1 MNELLRFG
9 YHFFMGLRMLFTGFA
24 LWRLRGT
31 ITPMPKPLQVLLWVA
46 ISAIGAG
53 SVAFSAFHKGETIN
67 ALWLVVAGLCSFAVA
82 YRFYSKWLITK
93 VLVLDAQR
101 ATPAHTK
108 EDGKDFV
115 PTNKWVVFGHHFAA
129 IAGPGPLVGP
139 VLAAQF
145 GYLPG
150 MLWILIGATL
160 GGGVHDAIVMFASIR
175 RGGKSVG
182 QMLKEEVNPF
192 VGFVAMISVLAI
204 MTILL
209 AVLGLVVVKALAESP
224 WGLFTIAMT
233 IPLALIMGFG
243 HTIFKVSVRDI
254 TIFGIVGLLVSVWAG
269 SHLKAWGIEHFFD
282 YKGETIAWSIM
293 IYGFAASVL
302 PVWMLLAPRDYL
314 STFMK
319 IGTVAVLAV
328 VVIWV
333 APDLQMPKLTKSID
347 GTGLVFLGSVFPF
360 VFITIACGA
369 ISGFHALI
377 SSGTTPKLLDRED
390 SIRSI
395 AYGAMVTEMLVA
407 LMAAC
412 ALQPGEYFA
421 INAGAAKIVQTD
433 PSQAAAVTQMITTAG
448 FPVTVA
454 GMDKLATDIGEKTM
468 FGRVG
473 GAPTFAVGMAQMFA
487 RAFGSGWM
495 AFWYHFAIMF
505 EALFILTT
513 IDAGTRVGRF
523 ILQDFLGGIWKPLG
537 NTRSLPANVFASALL
552 VAAWGFFLYQGVVD
566 PLGGINTLW
575 PLFGIANQLLA
586 VIAFSLGTTILIKMG
601 KARYMA
607 VTLAPLALLMT
618 ATFSAGYI
626 KLFDPNPKM
635 GFISGAKFCADKIAG
650 GGTPKEMKEWAA
662 QQFNFNIDTAV
673 TAFFLFAVAII
684 FFGCLME
691 WVKLLNGS
699 KKIVLKEDPYV
710 ALPEGA

>member
-1 MNELLRFG
+1 
-9 YHFFMGLRMLFTGFA
+9 
-24 LWRLRGT
+24 
-31 ITPMPKPLQVLLWVA
+31 MPKVFQILLWIA

-82 YRFYSKWLITK
+82 YRFYSKWLMTK

-269 SHLKAWGIEHFFD
+269 RYLKEWGLESFFD
-282 YKGETIAWSIM
+282 YEGETIAWSIM

-333 APDLQMPKLTKSID
+333 APDLQMPKLTKYMD
-347 GTGLVFLGSVFPF
+347 GSGLVFLGSVFPF

-407 LMAAC
+407 LMALVAAC

-433 PSQAAAVTQMITTAG
+433 PVQAAAVTEMITTAG

-454 GMDKLATDIGEKTM
+454 GMEKLATDIGEKTM

-487 RAFGSGWM
+487 RAFGPGWM

-523 ILQDFLGGIWKPLG
+523 ILQDFLGGLWKPLG
-537 NTRSLPANVFASALL
+537 NTSSLPANVFASALL

-601 KARYMA
+601 KARYLA

-626 KLFDPNPKM
+626 KLFDANPKM
-635 GFISGAKFCADKIAG
+635 GFISGAKFYADKIAAG
-650 GGTPKEMKEWAA
+650 GSDKELKEWAA
-662 QQFNFNIDTAV
+662 QQFNFTVDTVV
-673 TAFFLFAVAII
+673 TAFFLLAVAII
-684 FFGCLME
+684 FLGCLRE
-691 WVKLLNGS
+691 WIKLLSGS
-699 KKIVLKEDPYV
+699 KKAVLNEDPYV
-710 ALPEGA
+710 ALGNETPV

>member
-1 MNELLRFG
+1 
-9 YHFFMGLRMLFTGFA
+9 
-24 LWRLRGT
+24 
-31 ITPMPKPLQVLLWVA
+31 MPPHPPASIAPTMSKPLQILTWIA
-46 ISAIGAG
+46 ISALGAG
-53 SVAFSAFHKGETIN
+53 SVAFSALHKGETIN
-67 ALWLVVAGLCSFAVA
+67 ARWIVVAGMCSFAVA

-93 VLVLDAQR
+93 VLVLDKHR
-101 ATPAHTK
+101 APPSVTHK
-108 EDGKDFV
+108 DGKDFV

-182 QMLKEEVNPF
+182 QMLKEEVNPV

-233 IPLALIMGFG
+233 IPLAFIMGFG
-243 HTIFKVSVRDI
+243 HTIFGVSVRNI
-254 TIFGIVGLLVSVWAG
+254 TIFGIVGLIVSVWAG
-269 SHLKAWGIEHFFD
+269 SHLKEWGIEHFFD

-333 APDLQMPKLTKSID
+333 APELQMPKLTKFVD

-377 SSGTTPKLLDRED
+377 SSGTTPKLLDNEAD
-390 SIRSI
+390 IRSV

-407 LMAAC
+407 LMALVAAS
-412 ALQPGEYFA
+412 ALLPGEYFA
-421 INAGAAKIVQTD
+421 INAGINKTMAPAQVVEVI
-433 PSQAAAVTQMITTAG
+433 SNAG

-454 GMDKLATDIGEKTM
+454 GMDKLAADIGEKTM

-487 RAFGSGWM
+487 RAFGPAWM
-495 AFWYHFAIMF
+495 SFWYHFAIMF

-537 NTRSLPANVFASALL
+537 NTRSLPANVFASAVL
-552 VAAWGFFLYQGVVD
+552 VAAWGYFLYQGVVD

-586 VIAFSLGTTILIKMG
+586 VIAFCLGTTILIKMG
-601 KARYMA
+601 KARYLL
-607 VTLAPLALLMT
+607 VTVIPLLFLMS
-618 ATFSAGYI
+618 ATFTAGYI
-626 KLFDPNPKM
+626 KLFDKDPRM
-635 GFISGAKFCADKIAG
+635 GFISGAKFYGDKMAA
-650 GGTPKEMKEWAA
+650 GGTPPEMKTWAA
-662 QQFNFNIDTAV
+662 QQFNFTVDTFV
-673 TAFFLFAVAII
+673 TAFFLLAVAII
-684 FFGCLME
+684 FLGCLRE
-691 WVKLLNGS
+691 WIKLLSGS
-699 KKIVLKEDPYV
+699 KKIVLNEEAYV

>member
-1 MNELLRFG
+1 
-9 YHFFMGLRMLFTGFA
+9 
-24 LWRLRGT
+24 
-31 ITPMPKPLQVLLWVA
+31 MPKALQILIWIA
-46 ISAIGAG
+46 ISALGAG
-53 SVAFSAFHKGETIN
+53 SVAFSALHKGETIN
-67 ALWLVVAGLCSFAVA
+67 ALWLVVAGMCSFAVA

-93 VLVLDAQR
+93 VLVLDKQR
-101 ATPAHTK
+101 ATPAHTNK
-108 EDGKDFV
+108 DGKDYV

-233 IPLALIMGFG
+233 IPLAFIMGFG

-254 TIFGIVGLLVSVWAG
+254 TIFGIVGLIVSVWAG
-269 SHLKAWGIEHFFD
+269 SHLKDWGIEHLFD

-333 APDLQMPKLTKSID
+333 APDLQMPKLTKFID
-347 GTGLVFLGSVFPF
+347 GTGLVFLGTVFPF

-390 SIRSI
+390 QIRSV
-395 AYGAMVTEMLVA
+395 AYGAMITEMLVA
-407 LMAAC
+407 LMALVAAC

-454 GMDKLATDIGEKTM
+454 GMDKLAADIGEKTM

-487 RAFGSGWM
+487 RAFGPSWM

-586 VIAFSLGTTILIKMG
+586 VIAFCLGTTILIKMG
-601 KARYMA
+601 KARYLA
-607 VTLAPLALLMT
+607 VTVIPLLFLMSV
-618 ATFSAGYI
+618 TFAAGYI

-635 GFISGAKFCADKIAG
+635 GFISATKFYAGKIAA
-650 GGTPKEMKEWAA
+650 GGTDKEMKEWAA
-662 QQFNFNIDTAV
+662 QQFNFTVDTVV
-673 TAFFLFAVAII
+673 TAFFLLAVAII
-684 FFGCLME
+684 FLGCLRE
-691 WVKLLNGS
+691 WIKLLSGS
-699 KKIVLKEDPYV
+699 KQIVLNEAPYV
-710 ALPEGA
+710 ALPEGT

>member
-1 MNELLRFG
+1 
-9 YHFFMGLRMLFTGFA
+9 
-24 LWRLRGT
+24 
-31 ITPMPKPLQVLLWVA
+31 MPKVLRILLWIA
-46 ISAIGAG
+46 ISALGAG
-53 SVAFSAFHKGETIN
+53 AVAFSAFHKGETIN
-67 ALWLVVAGLCSFAVA
+67 ALWLVVAGVCSFAVA

-93 VLVLDAQR
+93 VLVLDKER

-108 EDGKDFV
+108 KDGKDFV

-150 MLWILIGATL
+150 MLWILVGATL

-182 QMLKEEVNPF
+182 QMLKEEVNPV

-233 IPLALIMGFG
+233 IPLAFIMGVG
-243 HTIFKVSVRDI
+243 HTIFKVSVRNV
-254 TIFGIVGLLVSVWAG
+254 TIFGIVGLLVGVWAG
-269 SHLKAWGIEHFFD
+269 SELKTLGIEHYFERS
-282 YKGETIAWSIM
+282 GEWMAWSIM

-328 VVIWV
+328 AVLVV
-333 APDLQMPKLTKSID
+333 APELHMPKLTDYASN
-347 GTGLVFLGSVFPF
+347 GEGLVFLGKVFPF

-377 SSGTTPKLLDRED
+377 SSGTTPKLLDKED
-390 SIRSI
+390 SIRSV

-407 LMAAC
+407 LMALVAAC

-421 INAGAAKIVQTD
+421 INAGINKTMAPEQ
-433 PSQAAAVTQMITTAG
+433 VTQVITAAG
-448 FPVTVA
+448 YPVTVA
-454 GMDKLATDIGEKTM
+454 GMNTLASEIGEKTM
-468 FGRVG
+468 FGRAG
-473 GAPTFAVGMAQMFA
+473 GAPTFAVGMAHMFA
-487 RAFGSGWM
+487 RAFGDKLM

-523 ILQDFLGGIWKPLG
+523 ILQDFMGNIWKPLG
-537 NTRSLPANVFASALL
+537 NTKSMPANVFASAML
-552 VAAWGFFLYQGVVD
+552 VAMWGYFLYQGVVD

-586 VIAFSLGTTILIKMG
+586 VIAFCLGTTILIKMG

-607 VTLAPLALLMT
+607 VTLAPLALLLS
-618 ATFSAGYI
+618 ATFSAGWI
-626 KLFDPNPKM
+626 KLFDKDPRM
-635 GFISGAKFCADKIAG
+635 GFLAQAELYAGKIAA
-650 GGTPKEMKEWAA
+650 GGTPKELSDWGHLK
-662 QQFNFNIDTAV
+662 FNGLVDAWVTGFFLIAV
-673 TAFFLFAVAII
+673 TIVFL
-684 FFGCLME
+684 GCLVE
-691 WVKLLNGS
+691 WIKLLSGA
-699 KKIVLKEDPYV
+699 KQPKLHEDPYV
-710 ALPEGA
+710 TATAEVA

>member
-1 MNELLRFG
+1 
-9 YHFFMGLRMLFTGFA
+9 
-24 LWRLRGT
+24 
-31 ITPMPKPLQVLLWVA
+31 MPKPLSILLWLA
-46 ISAIGAG
+46 ISALGAG
-53 SVAFSAFHKGETIN
+53 SVAFTAFHKGETIN
-67 ALWLVVAGLCSFAVA
+67 ALWLVVAGVCSFAVA
-82 YRFYSKWLITK
+82 YRFYSKWLMTK
-93 VLVLDAQR
+93 VLVLDDQR

-108 EDGKDFV
+108 QDGKDFV

-139 VLAAQF
+139 VLASQF

-150 MLWILIGATL
+150 TLWILIGATL

-182 QMLKEEVNPF
+182 QMLKEEVNPV

-243 HTIFKVSVRDI
+243 HTIFKISVKGV
-254 TIFGIVGLLVSVWAG
+254 TIFGIIGLIASVWG
-269 SHLKAWGIEHFFD
+269 GHFLKEWGIEHYFD
-282 YKGETIAWSIM
+282 HNGETIAWSIM

-319 IGTVAVLAV
+319 IGTVAALAIV
-328 VVIWV
+328 VVWV
-333 APDLQMPKLTKSID
+333 APELKMPKITKFVD

-377 SSGTTPKLLDRED
+377 SSGTTPKLLDREE
-390 SIRSI
+390 SIRSV

-407 LMAAC
+407 LMALVAAC
-412 ALQPGEYFA
+412 ALLPGEYFA
-421 INAGAAKIVQTD
+421 INAAAAKVVQTD
-433 PSQAAAVTQMITTAG
+433 PSQAAAVTKMITEAG

-454 GMDKLATDIGEKTM
+454 GMDKLAADIGEKTM

-473 GAPTFAVGMAQMFA
+473 GAPTFAVGMAQMFS
-487 RAFGSGWM
+487 RAFGPALM
-495 AFWYHFAIMF
+495 DFWYHFAIMF

-537 NTRSLPANVFASALL
+537 NTRSLPSNVFASAVL
-552 VAAWGFFLYQGVVD
+552 VGAWGYFLYQGVVD

-586 VIAFSLGTTILIKMG
+586 VIAFCLGTTILIKMG
-601 KARYMA
+601 KARYLL
-607 VTLAPLALLMT
+607 VTVIPLLFLMS

-626 KLFDPNPKM
+626 KLFDANPKM
-635 GFISGAKFCADKIAG
+635 GFISGAKFYDDKIAA
-650 GGTPKEMKEWAA
+650 GGTEKELAEWGA
-662 QQFNFNIDTAV
+662 QQFNFNVDTVV
-673 TAFFLFAVAII
+673 TAFFLLAVAII
-684 FFGCLME
+684 FLGCLLE
-691 WVKLLNGS
+691 WIKLLSGS
-699 KKIVLKEDPYV
+699 KKVVLNEDPYV
-710 ALPEGA
+710 AAPNAADAA

>member
-1 MNELLRFG
+1 
-9 YHFFMGLRMLFTGFA
+9 
-24 LWRLRGT
+24 
-31 ITPMPKPLQVLLWVA
+31 MPKPLRLLLWLA
-46 ISAIGAG
+46 ISALGAG
-53 SVAFSAFHKGETIN
+53 SVAFTAFHQGETIN
-67 ALWLVVAGLCSFAVA
+67 ALWIVVAGLCSFAVA
-82 YRFYSKWLITK
+82 YRFYSKWLVTK
-93 VLVLDAQR
+93 VLVLDKQR

-108 EDGKDFV
+108 QDGKDFV
-115 PTNKWVVFGHHFAA
+115 PTNQWVVFGHHFAA

-139 VLAAQF
+139 VLASQF

-150 MLWILIGATL
+150 TLWILIGATL

-182 QMLKEEVNPF
+182 QMLKEEVNSV
-192 VGFVAMISVLAI
+192 VGFVAMVSILAI

-233 IPLALIMGFG
+233 IPLAFIMGFG
-243 HTIFKVSVRDI
+243 HTILKISVRDV
-254 TIFGIVGLLVSVWAG
+254 TIFGIVGLLASVWAG
-269 SHLKAWGIEHFFD
+269 SKLEVWGIQHWFD
-282 YKGETIAWSIM
+282 FSGTSLAWSIM

-328 VVIWV
+328 AVIFV
-333 APDLQMPKLTKSID
+333 APELQMPKLTKFID
-347 GTGLVFLGSVFPF
+347 GSGLVFGGKIFPF

-377 SSGTTPKLLDRED
+377 SSGTTPKMLDRED
-390 SIRSI
+390 SIRSV

-407 LMAAC
+407 LMALVAAC
-412 ALQPGEYFA
+412 ALVPGEYFA
-421 INAGAAKIVQTD
+421 INAGINKTLPPDQV
-433 PSQAAAVTQMITTAG
+433 VKVITEAG
-448 FPVTVA
+448 YPVTVE
-454 GMDKLATDIGEKTM
+454 GMNKLAADIGEKTM
-468 FGRVG
+468 FGRAG

-487 RAFGSGWM
+487 RAFGESWM

-523 ILQDFLGGIWKPLG
+523 ILQDFMGNLWKPLG
-537 NTRSLPANVFASALL
+537 NTQSLPSNVFASALL
-552 VAAWGFFLYQGVVD
+552 VSGWGYFLYQGVVD

-586 VIAFSLGTTILIKMG
+586 VIAFCLGTTILIKMG

-607 VTLAPLALLMT
+607 VTVVPLVFLMS

-626 KLFDPNPKM
+626 KIFDADPKM
-635 GFISGAKFCADKIAG
+635 GFIAAAKSFGQKLAAG
-650 GGTPKEMKEWAA
+650 GTDQQMKEWSA
-662 QQFNFNIDTAV
+662 QQFNFNVDTFV
-673 TAFFLFAVAII
+673 TGFFLAAVAII
-684 FFGCLME
+684 FLGCLAE
-691 WVKLLNGS
+691 WVKLLKGA
-699 KKIVLKEDPYV
+699 KQPVLHEDPYV
-710 ALPEGA
+710 TLPDAA

>member
-1 MNELLRFG
+1 
-9 YHFFMGLRMLFTGFA
+9 
-24 LWRLRGT
+24 
-31 ITPMPKPLQVLLWVA
+31 MPKPLRILIWVA
-46 ISAIGAG
+46 ISALGAG
-53 SVAFSAFHKGETIN
+53 SVAFSALHKGETIN

-82 YRFYSKWLITK
+82 YRFYSKWLVTK
-93 VLVLDAQR
+93 VLVLDKMR

-108 EDGKDFV
+108 NDGKDFI

-160 GGGVHDAIVMFASIR
+160 GGGVHDAIVMFSSIR

-182 QMLKEEVNPF
+182 QMLKEEVNPV
-192 VGFVAMISVLAI
+192 VGMVAMVSVLAI

-209 AVLGLVVVKALAESP
+209 AVLSLVVVKALAESP

-233 IPLALIMGFG
+233 IPLAFIMGFA
-243 HTIFKVSVRDI
+243 HTVFKVSVKAV
-254 TIFGIVGLLVSVWAG
+254 TIFGIVGLLASVWAG
-269 SHLKAWGIEHFFD
+269 GHLQDWGLYEAFDWRGEKLAW
-282 YKGETIAWSIM
+282 ALM
-293 IYGFAASVL
+293 IYGFTASVL

-319 IGTVAVLAV
+319 IGTVGVLAV
-328 VVIWV
+328 AIIYVR
-333 APDLQMPKLTKSID
+333 PDLHMPKITQFID
-347 GTGLVFLGSVFPF
+347 GTGLVFAGTVFPF

-369 ISGFHALI
+369 VSGFHALI
-377 SSGTTPKLLDRED
+377 SSGTTPKMLDRED

-407 LMAAC
+407 LMALIAAC

-421 INAGAAKIVQTD
+421 INAGINKSMPPEQVT
-433 PSQAAAVTQMITTAG
+433 AVVTTAG

-454 GMDKLATDIGEKTM
+454 GMETLASEIGEKTM
-468 FGRVG
+468 FGRTG

-487 RAFGSGWM
+487 RAFGGGWT
-495 AFWYHFAIMF
+495 ALWYHFAIMF

-537 NTRSLPANVFASALL
+537 NTRSWPANVFASALL
-552 VAAWGFFLYQGVVD
+552 VAAWGYFLYQGVVD

-586 VIAFSLGTTILIKMG
+586 VIAFCLGTTILIKMG
-601 KARYMA
+601 KTRYLA
-607 VTLAPLALLMT
+607 VTAIPLAFLMA
-618 ATFSAGYI
+618 ATFTAGYI
-626 KLFDPNPKM
+626 KIFDPNPVLGFLAEIKM
-635 GFISGAKFCADKIAG
+635 HGAKLAAGGSAADIAKWTHQKFNAQVNVGVTSFFLLAVATIFLGCLREWIRLLSGAKK
-650 GGTPKEMKEWAA
+650 P
-662 QQFNFNIDTAV
+662 
-673 TAFFLFAVAII
+673 
-684 FFGCLME
+684 
-691 WVKLLNGS
+691 
-699 KKIVLKEDPYV
+699 VLKEDPYV
-710 ALPEGA
+710 PLAADAA

>member
-1 MNELLRFG
+1 
-9 YHFFMGLRMLFTGFA
+9 
-24 LWRLRGT
+24 
-31 ITPMPKPLQVLLWVA
+31 
-46 ISAIGAG
+46 
-53 SVAFSAFHKGETIN
+53 
-67 ALWLVVAGLCSFAVA
+67 
-82 YRFYSKWLITK
+82 
-93 VLVLDAQR
+93 
-101 ATPAHTK
+101 
-108 EDGKDFV
+108 
-115 PTNKWVVFGHHFAA
+115 
-129 IAGPGPLVGP
+129 
-139 VLAAQF
+139 
-145 GYLPG
+145 
-150 MLWILIGATL
+150 
-160 GGGVHDAIVMFASIR
+160 
-175 RGGKSVG
+175 
-182 QMLKEEVNPF
+182 
-192 VGFVAMISVLAI
+192 
-204 MTILL
+204 
-209 AVLGLVVVKALAESP
+209 
-224 WGLFTIAMT
+224 MT

-269 SHLKAWGIEHFFD
+269 SHLKAWGLEHFFD

-333 APDLQMPKLTKSID
+333 APDLQMPKLTKYID

-407 LMAAC
+407 LMALVAAC

-433 PSQAAAVTQMITTAG
+433 PSQAAAVTEMITTAG

-454 GMDKLATDIGEKTM
+454 GMEKLATDIGEKTM

-487 RAFGSGWM
+487 RAFGPGWM

-537 NTRSLPANVFASALL
+537 NTSSLPANVLASALL
-552 VAAWGFFLYQGVVD
+552 VGAWGFFLYQGVVD

-626 KLFDPNPKM
+626 KLFDANPKM
-635 GFISGAKFCADKIAG
+635 GFISGAKFYADKIAAG
-650 GGTPKEMKEWAA
+650 GSDKELKEWAA
-662 QQFNFNIDTAV
+662 QQFNFTVDTVV
-673 TAFFLFAVAII
+673 TAFFLLAVAII
-684 FFGCLME
+684 FLGCLRE
-691 WVKLLNGS
+691 WIKLLSGS
-699 KKIVLKEDPYV
+699 KKAVLNEDPYV
-710 ALPEGA
+710 ALGNETPV

>member
-1 MNELLRFG
+1 MKNLPR
-9 YHFFMGLRMLFTGFA
+9 
-24 LWRLRGT
+24 
-31 ITPMPKPLQVLLWVA
+31 ILLWTA
-46 ISAIGAG
+46 ISALGAG
-53 SVAFSAFHKGETIN
+53 AVAVSALHQGESIN
-67 ALWLVVAGLCSFAVA
+67 ALWLVVAGLCTFAVG
-82 YRFYSKWLITK
+82 YRFYSKWLVTK
-93 VLVLDAQR
+93 VLVLDAHR
-101 ATPAHTK
+101 APPSVTK

-115 PTNKWVVFGHHFAA
+115 PTNRWVVFGHHFAA

-150 MLWILIGATL
+150 MLWILVGATL

-182 QMLKEEVNPF
+182 QMLKDEVNPV

-233 IPLALIMGFG
+233 IPLALIMGVA
-243 HTIFKVSVRDI
+243 HTMFKISVRDV
-254 TIFGIVGLLVSVWAG
+254 TIFGIIGLLASVWAG
-269 SHLKAWGIEHFFD
+269 SQLKNWGFEHAFD
-282 YKGETIAWSIM
+282 FKGEWLAWAIM
-293 IYGFAASVL
+293 IYGFTASVL

-328 VVIWV
+328 AIVWV
-333 APDLQMPKLTKSID
+333 APNLHMPKLTAFTD
-347 GTGLVFLGSVFPF
+347 GNGLVFAGKIFPF

-377 SSGTTPKLLDRED
+377 SSGTTPKLID
-390 SIRSI
+390 SEVAVRSI
-395 AYGAMVTEMLVA
+395 GYGAMVTEMLVA
-407 LMAAC
+407 LMALIAAC
-412 ALQPGEYFA
+412 ALEPGQYFA
-421 INAGAAKIVQTD
+421 INAGINKTMSPEQVTGVISAIEGGRYAVSVDGMNALAASV
-433 PSQAAAVTQMITTAG
+433 
-448 FPVTVA
+448 
-454 GMDKLATDIGEKTM
+454 GEKTM

-473 GAPTFAVGMAQMFA
+473 GAPTFAIGMAQMFA
-487 RAFGSGWM
+487 KAFGPGLM

-523 ILQDFLGGIWKPLG
+523 ILQDFLGNIWKPLG
-537 NTRSLPANVFASALL
+537 DTRSAPSYIFASALL
-552 VAAWGFFLYQGVVD
+552 VAGWGYFLYQGVID

-586 VIAFSLGTTILIKMG
+586 VIAFCLGTTILIKMG
-601 KARYMA
+601 KTRFVA
-607 VTLAPLALLMT
+607 VTAIPLAFLLSV
-618 ATFSAGYI
+618 TFSAGYI

-635 GFISGAKFCADKIAG
+635 GFISAAKDYSAKLAAG
-650 GGTPKEMKEWAA
+650 GSAADMKVWAA
-662 QQFNFNIDTAV
+662 QKLNMQVDTAV
-673 TAFFLFAVAII
+673 TAFFLACVAII
-684 FFGCLME
+684 FLGCLRE
-691 WVKLLNGS
+691 WI
-699 KKIVLKEDPYV
+699 KILRGTKVAELHEDPYV

>member
-1 MNELLRFG
+1 MRTS
-9 YHFFMGLRMLFTGFA
+9 YTRA
-24 LWRLRGT
+24 
-31 ITPMPKPLQVLLWVA
+31 MPSFVRVLIWVL
-46 ISAIGAG
+46 ISVAGAG
-53 SVAFSAFHKGETIN
+53 AVAFSAFHTGETIN

-93 VLVLDAQR
+93 VLVLDNNR

-108 EDGKDFV
+108 NDGKDFV

-150 MLWILIGATL
+150 MLWILVGATL

-182 QMLKEEVNPF
+182 QMLKEEVNPV
-192 VGFVAMISVLAI
+192 VGMVAMVSVLCI

-233 IPLALIMGFG
+233 IPLAFIMGFG
-243 HTIFKVSVRDI
+243 HTLFKISVRDV

-269 SHLKAWGIEHFFD
+269 SHLKDWGIEHYFNQS
-282 YKGETIAWSIM
+282 GEWLALSIM
-293 IYGFAASVL
+293 VYGFAASVL

-319 IGTVAVLAV
+319 IGTVLVLAIAV
-328 VVIWV
+328 VFV
-333 APDLQMPKLTKSID
+333 APELQMPKITKFID
-347 GTGLVFLGSVFPF
+347 GTGLVFLGKVFPF

-377 SSGTTPKLLDRED
+377 SSGTTPKLLDREEGV
-390 SIRSI
+390 RSI
-395 AYGAMVTEMLVA
+395 AYGAMVTEMMVA
-407 LMAAC
+407 LMALVAAC
-412 ALQPGEYFA
+412 ALQPGQYFA
-421 INAGAAKIVQTD
+421 INAGINKTMPPAQ
-433 PSQAAAVTQMITTAG
+433 VTQVITEAG
-448 FPVTVA
+448 FPVTVSE
-454 GMDKLATDIGEKTM
+454 MDQLAEDIGEKTM
-468 FGRVG
+468 FGRAG
-473 GAPTFAVGMAQMFA
+473 GAPTFAVGMAHMFS
-487 RAFGSGWM
+487 RAFGEQWM

-523 ILQDFLGGIWKPLG
+523 ILQDFLGGIWRPLG
-537 NTRSLPANVFASALL
+537 NTQSLPANIFSSGLL
-552 VAAWGFFLYQGVVD
+552 VCAWGYFLYQGVID

-586 VIAFSLGTTILIKMG
+586 VIAFCLGTTILIKMG
-601 KARYMA
+601 KARYIA
-607 VTLAPLALLMT
+607 VTLGPLALLMT
-618 ATFSAGYI
+618 ATFSAGWI
-626 KLFDPNPKM
+626 KLFDADPRM
-635 GFISGAKFCADKIAG
+635 GFIAQAKFYAAKIAAG
-650 GGTPKEMKEWAA
+650 GSEKELAEWATLK
-662 QQFNFNIDTAV
+662 FNGVVNTWV
-673 TAFFLFAVAII
+673 TGFFLCAVAII
-684 FFGCLME
+684 FLGCLRE
-691 WVKLLNGS
+691 WIKLLSGS
-699 KKIVLKEDPYV
+699 KKAVLHEEPYV

>member
-1 MNELLRFG
+1 MSK
-9 YHFFMGLRMLFTGFA
+9 A
-24 LWRLRGT
+24 LQILVWLA
-31 ITPMPKPLQVLLWVA
+31 V
-46 ISAIGAG
+46 SALGAG
-53 SVAFSAFHKGETIN
+53 AVAFSAFHQGETIN

-82 YRFYSKWLITK
+82 YRFYSKWLMTK
-93 VLVLDAQR
+93 VLVLDAHR
-101 ATPAHTK
+101 APPSVTHR
-108 EDGKDFV
+108 DGKDYV
-115 PTNKWVVFGHHFAA
+115 PTNRWVVFGHHFAA

-192 VGFVAMISVLAI
+192 VGLVAMVSVLAI

-224 WGLFTIAMT
+224 WGLFTIVMT
-233 IPLALIMGFG
+233 IPLAFIMGIG
-243 HTIFKVSVRDI
+243 HTIFKISVRNV
-254 TIFGIVGLLVSVWAG
+254 TIFGIVGLLASVWAG
-269 SHLKAWGIEHFFD
+269 SKLGEWGLSSWFD
-282 YKGETIAWSIM
+282 QSGEWLAISIM

-328 VVIWV
+328 AVVWV
-333 APDLQMPKLTKSID
+333 APELHMPKLTRFVD
-347 GTGLVFLGSVFPF
+347 GTGLVFAGKVFPF

-390 SIRSI
+390 AIRSV

-407 LMAAC
+407 LMALVAAC

-421 INAGAAKIVQTD
+421 INAGINKTMAPEQV
-433 PSQAAAVTQMITTAG
+433 AAVVTSAG
-448 FPVTVA
+448 FPVTVE
-454 GMDKLATDIGEKTM
+454 GMNKLAADIGEKTM
-468 FGRVG
+468 FGRAG
-473 GAPTFAVGMAQMFA
+473 GAPTFAVGMAHMFA
-487 RAFGSGWM
+487 RAFGESWM

-523 ILQDFLGGIWKPLG
+523 ILQDFLGGLWKPLG
-537 NTRSLPANVFASALL
+537 NTRSLPANVFASGLL
-552 VAAWGFFLYQGVVD
+552 VAAWGYFLYQGVVD

-586 VIAFSLGTTILIKMG
+586 VIAFCLGTTILIKMG
-601 KARYMA
+601 KARYLA
-607 VTLAPLALLMT
+607 VTGVPLVFLMS
-618 ATFSAGYI
+618 ATFSAGWV
-626 KLFDPNPKM
+626 KLFDADYRM
-635 GFISGAKFCADKIAG
+635 GFIAGAKYYGEKLAA
-650 GGTPKEMKEWAA
+650 GGTPEEMKIWAA
-662 QQFNFNIDTAV
+662 QQFNFQVDTAV
-673 TAFFLFAVAII
+673 TLFFLAAVAII
-684 FFGCLME
+684 FIGCFVE
-691 WVKLLNGS
+691 WVRLLSGA
-699 KKIVLKEDPYV
+699 KKAQLREDPYV
-710 ALPEGA
+710 ALPDAA

>member
-1 MNELLRFG
+1 M
-9 YHFFMGLRMLFTGFA
+9 
-24 LWRLRGT
+24 W
-31 ITPMPKPLQVLLWVA
+31 IA
-46 ISAIGAG
+46 ISLLGAG
-53 SVAFSAFHKGETIN
+53 AVAFSALHKGETIN

-93 VLVLDAQR
+93 VLVLDKHR
-101 ATPAHTK
+101 APPSVTHK
-108 EDGKDFV
+108 DGKDFV

-182 QMLKEEVNPF
+182 QMLKEEVNPV
-192 VGFVAMISVLAI
+192 VGFVAMVSVLAI

-224 WGLFTIAMT
+224 WGLFTIVMT
-233 IPLALIMGFG
+233 IPLAFIMGFG
-243 HTIFKVSVRDI
+243 HTIFGVSVRNI

-269 SHLKAWGIEHFFD
+269 SNLKAWGIEHFFD

-333 APDLQMPKLTKSID
+333 APDLQMPKLTKFVD

-377 SSGTTPKLLDRED
+377 SSGTTPKLLDNESD
-390 SIRSI
+390 IRSV
-395 AYGAMVTEMLVA
+395 AYGAMITEMLVA
-407 LMAAC
+407 LMALVAAC
-412 ALQPGEYFA
+412 ALHPGEYFA
-421 INAGAAKIVQTD
+421 INAGINKTMA
-433 PSQAAAVTQMITTAG
+433 PAAVVEVISTAG

-454 GMDKLATDIGEKTM
+454 GMDKLAADIGEKTM

-487 RAFGSGWM
+487 RAFGPAWM
-495 AFWYHFAIMF
+495 SFWYHFAIMF

-523 ILQDFLGGIWKPLG
+523 ILQDFLAGIWKPLG

-552 VAAWGFFLYQGVVD
+552 VAAWGYFLYQGVVD

-586 VIAFSLGTTILIKMG
+586 VIAFCLGTTILIKMG
-601 KARYMA
+601 KARYLL
-607 VTLAPLALLMT
+607 VTVIPLLFLMS
-618 ATFSAGYI
+618 ATFTAGYI
-626 KLFDPNPKM
+626 KLFDKDPRM
-635 GFISGAKFCADKIAG
+635 GFIAGAEMYAKKLAG
-650 GGTPKEMKEWAA
+650 GGTPVEMKTWAA
-662 QQFNFNIDTAV
+662 QQFNFTVDTFV
-673 TAFFLFAVAII
+673 TAFFLLAVAVI
-684 FFGCLME
+684 FLGCLRE
-691 WVKLLNGS
+691 WIRLLSGA
-699 KKIVLKEDPYV
+699 KKVVLNEEPYV